1 MKTKL
6 VILFALLIGAASL
19 QAQVDV
25 DVKGKVTNQADNRAN
40 KHTDNAI
47 DKGFDKIEDGVKGLF
62 KKRKNKKGEDDS
74 AEDENAQTQGN
85 STDSNENNQ
94 GNNDAEVADNTPQ
107 MDVQWSKFDF
117 VPGDNIIFEDG
128 PSANE
133 ENGEFPSRWD
143 LDAGQVEIAS
153 VNGEAVIMFLDGGK
167 IIPYLK
173 NSDKDY
179 LPEVFTIEFDFYKPA
194 GGNRITVYLTDQ
206 KNQRGEG
213 VYDDAQDMDIT
224 PIRVDAPGGITAEH
238 SSRDASY
245 CDIGR
250 WTHVSIAYTK
260 GKLKVYLDD
269 TRLINIPHYE
279 FNPTGFTFYPY
290 WADAAEDLPYYA
302 KNFRIAE
309 GGVKYYDR
317 AMQDGKIVVN
327 GIRFDVGKATLKPES
342 MGPINEIYDLMDKNP
357 EISFSVEGHTD
368 SDGNDETNQTLSEE
382 RAKTVMNKLIEMG
395 IDKSRLKS
403 TGFGESKPIAGN
415 DSAEGKANNRRVE
428 FVKF

>member
-1 MKTKL
+1 MKTKI
-6 VILFALLIGAASL
+6 VILIALLIGAISL
-19 QAQVDV
+19 NAQVKV
-25 DVKGKVTNQADNRAN
+25 DVEGKVTNQADRRAN
-40 KHTDNAI
+40 RHTDNAI
-47 DKGFDKIEDGVKGLF
+47 DKGFDKIEDGVRGIF
-62 KKRKNKKGEDDS
+62 KKKNKKGKDES
-74 AEDENAQTQGN
+74 AEDENAQSEAN
-85 STDSNENNQ
+85 SANAEENNQ
-94 GNNDAEVADNTPQ
+94 DENNAEHADDTPK
-107 MDVQWSKFDF
+107 MDVQWAKFDF
-117 VPGDNIIFEDG
+117 VPGDNIIFEDR
-128 PSANE
+128 PSVNE

-179 LPEVFTIEFDFYKPA
+179 LPEIFTIEFDFYQPA

-206 KNQRGEG
+206 KNQPGKD
-213 VYDDAQDMDIT
+213 VYDNPQSMDIT
-224 PIRVDAPGGITAEH
+224 SIRVDAPGGITAEH
-238 SSRDASY
+238 SSRDYTY
-245 CDIGR
+245 CKNGC

-260 GKLKVYLDD
+260 GKLKVYLDN

-279 FNPTGFTFYPY
+279 FNPTGFTFHPY
-290 WADAAEDLPYYA
+290 WADASENLQFYA

-317 AMQDGKIVVN
+317 AMQDGKIIVN

-342 MGPINEIYDLMDKNP
+342 MGPINEIYDLMNKNP
-357 EISFSVEGHTD
+357 EINFSVEGHTD
-368 SDGNDETNQTLSEE
+368 SDGNDETNQSLSEE

-403 TGFGESKPIAGN
+403 TGFGESKPIADN
-415 DSAEGKANNRRVE
+415 TSAEGKANNRRVE